1 MGILDGKKGLII
13 GIANNRSIAWACAKA
28 MDAAGATLGA
38 TWHTEKSRPHVEPL
52 LDALGADIRRPLNV
66 FEDGQMQALFDAV
79 AERWGYL
86 DFILHAVAYA
96 PRQDLQ
102 GRVTDSSREG
112 FCLAMDASCHSFV
125 RLARHAELLAP
136 FARERVFRIFAPVDV
151 AAGQIDVPVLAVPAQ
166 QHLPALHAGAARQDL
181 DRVAFFFHHSPMI
194 LISTRF
200 RRRPSNSP

>member
-52 LDALGADIRRPLNV
+52 LDALGADIRRPLDV
-66 FEDGQMQALFDAV
+66 FEDAQMQALFDAV

-96 PRQDLQ
+96 P
-102 GRVTDSSREG
+102 GRI
-112 FCLAMDASCHSFV
+112 C
-125 RLARHAELLAP
+125 
-136 FARERVFRIFAPVDV
+136 
-151 AAGQIDVPVLAVPAQ
+151 
-166 QHLPALHAGAARQDL
+166 
-181 DRVAFFFHHSPMI
+181 RVASPTARAKA
-194 LISTRF
+194 SARPWTRPAI
-200 RRRPSNSP
+200 PSSAWRGWPSR